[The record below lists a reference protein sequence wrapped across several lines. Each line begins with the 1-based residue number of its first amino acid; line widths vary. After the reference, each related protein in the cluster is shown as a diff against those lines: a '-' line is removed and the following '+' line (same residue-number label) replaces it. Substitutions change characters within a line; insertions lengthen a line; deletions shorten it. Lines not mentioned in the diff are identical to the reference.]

1 MNQQFATT
9 ESSLSTW
16 YSSRTAAAVLRLTTL
31 SLSLS
36 CTQEIILPLCS
47 PAPQI
52 YYSSSSPSSQQ
63 DRNSAAEGKDEGGQ
77 RGRCLPSLFICC
89 KDAAVS
95 LHHSLLLEQHTEWEI
110 STEWGSALRTGWHQ
124 MHPFINLMTGCISH
138 GRGKTQKK
146 REPSCETSST
156 VMEVLWLSWFLF
168 QASSSISL
176 LGIFSRWYRH
186 WTILQYQCWA
196 SCSRCSYRQWFSFAS
211 ACNEREPLRF
221 NGDTCFLYVL
231 FSIPKMKATG
241 IKIYSKCTGSKAT
254 EGTQL
259 RTIYVF
265 IYSIFII
272 NKLVLFVRK

>member
-1 MNQQFATT
+1 MNRQFATT
-9 ESSLSTW
+9 E
-16 YSSRTAAAVLRLTTL
+16 YSNRTPAAVLQLATL

-63 DRNSAAEGKDEGGQ
+63 DRNRAAEGKDEGAQ

-89 KDAAVS
+89 KDASVS
-95 LHHSLLLEQHTEWEI
+95 LHHSLSLEQHTEWEI
-110 STEWGSALRTGWHQ
+110 TTDWGSALRTGWHQ
-124 MHPFINLMTGCISH
+124 MHPFINLMTGCSFISH
-138 GRGKTQKK
+138 GCGETRKK
-146 REPSCETSST
+146 REPSHETSST

-168 QASSSISL
+168 QASSIISL
-176 LGIFSRWYRH
+176 LGIFSRWYKH
-186 WTILQYQCWA
+186 WTIVQCQRWA

-211 ACNEREPLRF
+211 ACNECEPLRF

-241 IKIYSKCTGSKAT
+241 IKI
-254 EGTQL
+254 
-259 RTIYVF
+259 
-265 IYSIFII
+265 
-272 NKLVLFVRK
+272 